1 MSLELVAGMLPL
13 EYERRYWRDSCEGG
27 DITRKE
33 RQAPR
38 PSHGHGVIQLA
49 CL

>member
-27 DITRKE
+27 NVIRKGRE
-33 RQAPR
+33 APR
-38 PSHGHGVIQLA
+38 PSRGHRVIQ
-49 CL
+49 